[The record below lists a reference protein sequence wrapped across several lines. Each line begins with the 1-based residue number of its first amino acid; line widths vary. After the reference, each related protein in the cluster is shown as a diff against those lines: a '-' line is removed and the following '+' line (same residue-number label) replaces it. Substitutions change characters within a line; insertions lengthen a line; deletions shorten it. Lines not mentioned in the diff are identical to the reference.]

1 MQSPRFAFPRLSSC
15 RKVIRM
21 TQGLIRLH
29 HSGQSHFVTFS
40 CYRRQ
45 ARLNAAAI
53 CALFLET
60 LEKTRQQFS
69 VRVYG
74 YVVMPE
80 HIHLLLAEP
89 GSGSLADAIHFLKL
103 SSAKQSISEEHV
115 DSGHFW
121 QKRYYDR
128 NIRSSSDLVEKL
140 RYIHRNPAKRGLCE
154 KPDDWPWS
162 SFRHYALG
170 EVGPVE
176 IELEWTARR
185 REGKKIDVLQT
196 GACCFPPCMFRDEA

>member
-1 MQSPRFAFPRLSSC
+1 MVLRFGFPFLNSC

-21 TQGLIRLH
+21 TQGLIRLQ

-40 CYRRQ
+40 CYQRQ
-45 ARLNAAAI
+45 TRFNTPAI
-53 CALFLET
+53 CALFLKT

-69 VRVYG
+69 LRVYG

-80 HIHLLLAEP
+80 HIHLLLSEPDSGTLAEA
-89 GSGSLADAIHFLKL
+89 SHFLKL
-103 SSAKQSISEEHV
+103 SSAKQSISV

-128 NIRSSSDLVEKL
+128 NIRSYSDFMEKL
-140 RYIHRNPAKRGLCE
+140 RYVHRNSVNRGLCE
-154 KPDDWPWS
+154 RPEDWAWS

-170 EVGPVE
+170 EAGEVE
-176 IELEWTARR
+176 IESEWTARGRGENR
-185 REGKKIDVLQT
+185 RVSLSAGVSPD
-196 GACCFPPCMFRDEA
+196 